1 MRVKSVSGIRKKGEK
16 MKAQEIKNILI
27 VKILKLDLEIYDLTE
42 AQFTFNNRSTI
53 ALAEQFIFCSRYE
66 GFPEDLKEAYSKD
79 IFVRADCKIKAEAL
93 IKEIKKAKK

>member
-1 MRVKSVSGIRKKGEK
+1 MRVESVSGIRKKGEK

-53 ALAEQFIFCSRYE
+53 ALAQLFVFCSRYE
-66 GFPEDLKEAYSKD
+66 DYDVDMKEAYSKD
-79 IFVRADCKIKAEAL
+79 IFVMADIKVKAEAL
-93 IKEIKKAKK
+93 VKEIKKAK